1 MPKSVL
7 VGEETDLVRVL
18 HLLELLLSLELPL
31 LQRKNIMLLRL
42 ARLPHL
48 PSKSIRAM
56 HNTILLLLHSPIL
69 TLCCPQT
76 VLLPPIHLECHKP
89 TQAPTIKLD
98 QLLQQQ
104 MATNPPTML
113 KRSPPLPRCRRS

>member
-1 MPKSVL
+1 MPKSAL
-7 VGEETDLVRVL
+7 VEQETDLVRVL

-31 LQRKNIMLLRL
+31 LQRKNILLRL
-42 ARLPHL
+42 ARPPHL

-56 HNTILLLLHSPIL
+56 PSTILLLLHSPII

-76 VLLPPIHLECHKP
+76 VLLFPIHLECHKP
-89 TQAPTIKLD
+89 TQAPTIKLV

>member
-1 MPKSVL
+1 M
-7 VGEETDLVRVL
+7 GEETDLVRVL

-31 LQRKNIMLLRL
+31 LQRKNMLLRL
-42 ARLPHL
+42 ARPPHL

-56 HNTILLLLHSPIL
+56 PSTTPLLHRPIL

-76 VLLPPIHLECHKP
+76 VLLFPIHLECHKP
-89 TQAPTIKLD
+89 TQAPTIKLA

-104 MATNPPTML
+104 IATNPPTML

>member
-1 MPKSVL
+1 M
-7 VGEETDLVRVL
+7 GEETDLVKVL
-18 HLLELLLSLELPL
+18 HLLELRLSLELPF
-31 LQRKNIMLLRL
+31 LQRKNMLLRL
-42 ARLPHL
+42 ARPPHL

-56 HNTILLLLHSPIL
+56 HSTILLLLHRPIL

-76 VLLPPIHLECHKP
+76 VLLFPIHLECHKS

-104 MATNPPTML
+104 IVTNPPTML